1 MTEIL
6 SNLNNWIE
14 VTINALGPY
23 GVIFSCLL
31 IIIESIIPILPLSL
45 FIAILYIKYGAIIG
59 FIISWICTII
69 GCTMS
74 FFLFQTVFQKKV
86 DEKLRKNEKF
96 NKILNVIDNISF
108 RQIVVL
114 LAIPF
119 TPAFLVNIAAGISK
133 INYKKYLLA
142 LIIGKIFLVY
152 FWGEIGLT
160 LMESLKNPMA
170 LIKIVIMVI
179 IAYVISIVVNKKLK
193 ID

>member
-6 SNLNNWIE
+6 NNLNNWIE
-14 VTINALGPY
+14 ITINSLGPY
-23 GVIFSCLL
+23 SVILSCLL
-31 IIIESIIPILPLSL
+31 IVFESIIPILPLSF
-45 FIAILYIKYGAIIG
+45 FIAILYIKYGVWIG
-59 FIISWICTII
+59 FIISWIFTII
-69 GCTMS
+69 GCIMS
-74 FFLFQTVFQKKV
+74 FFLFQTIFQKKI

-96 NKILNVIDNISF
+96 NKIFTIIDNISF

-133 INYKKYLLA
+133 INYKKYIPA

-160 LMESLKNPMA
+160 LIESLKNPIA
-170 LIKIVIMVI
+170 LIKIIIMVI
-179 IAYVISIVVNKKLK
+179 ISYLISIIVNKKLK

>member
-1 MTEIL
+1 MTEFL

-31 IIIESIIPILPLSL
+31 IVIESVIPILPLSL
-45 FIAILYIKYGAIIG
+45 FIAILYIKYGPVTG
-59 FIISWICTII
+59 FIISWIFTII

-74 FFLFQTVFQKKV
+74 FFLFQKVFQKKV
-86 DEKLRKNEKF
+86 DEKLRQNEKF
-96 NKILNVIDNISF
+96 KKILEIIDDINF

-133 INYKKYLLA
+133 INYKKYLPA

-160 LMESLKNPMA
+160 LMESLKNPEA
-170 LIKIVIMVI
+170 IIKIVIMVV
-179 IAYVISIVVNKKLK
+179 IAYIVSYIVNKKLK